1 MKTTADKQTLTAM
14 SQKYIEV
21 CRQTQTV
28 HKWQLAKQWDLKTV
42 VVISEV
48 MRNKLKNGR

>member
-14 SQKYIEV
+14 SQKYIED

-28 HKWQLAKQWDLKTV
+28 EMVVGEAVESENCSCYKQSNEK
-42 VVISEV
+42 
-48 MRNKLKNGR
+48 